1 MPGNYPGNRSCLLDF
16 LLPFYMTS
24 ASEKPRLFLRQ
35 IALPSDHGSW
45 VFLLSPLL
53 IGLFAGN
60 SWRIAT
66 IYLIIAAFA
75 AFLIRQPVTFL
86 VKVYSGR
93 RNRRDLRA
101 AWFWIG
107 VYALLGIIGLTGLIL
122 EGFAY
127 LFILALPG
135 IPVFAWHLYL
145 VSQRAERR
153 QIGVEI
159 VASGVLALAAP
170 AGYWLGVGWTDPLG
184 WLLFI
189 LTWLQSAA
197 SIVYAYLRLQQRELT
212 TIPDIKSRLKMGQR
226 AIAYTTFN
234 LLLVLLLA
242 ISSIVSLLLI
252 LPYGLQW
259 LETFYG
265 ALTPAI
271 GQKPVRI
278 GLRQL
283 IVSSLF
289 TLLFIL
295 TW

>member
-1 MPGNYPGNRSCLLDF
+1 
-16 LLPFYMTS
+16 MTS